1 MISALLYFIYGT
13 VNLAYY
19 LAHGN
24 GKKYVRL
31 FSAFVLYTPAV
42 LLAFG
47 IFEVPDFWFNIVGLL
62 SVLDVI
68 VDWHGKTKRGK

>member
-1 MISALLYFIYGT
+1 MIALLYFIYGT

-24 GKKYVRL
+24 GKKYIRL
-31 FSAFVLYTPAV
+31 FSAFVLYVPAV
-42 LLAFG
+42 LMATGTFDM
-47 IFEVPDFWFNIVGLL
+47 PDLWFTVVGML

-68 VDWHGKTKRGK
+68 VDWRGKMRGK